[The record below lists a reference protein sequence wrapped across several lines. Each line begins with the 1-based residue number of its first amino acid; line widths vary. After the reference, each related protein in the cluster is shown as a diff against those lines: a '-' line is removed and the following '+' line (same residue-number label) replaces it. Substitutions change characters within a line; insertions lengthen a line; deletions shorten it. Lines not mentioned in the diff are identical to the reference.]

1 MRMKVALVFLPFL
14 LFSSVS
20 MNQMDSDRK
29 ISAVHPEKNVHTALA
44 KMAAALAALKSKVS
58 VLEQETEE
66 KGEKLENVTTWR
78 EQQKDEI
85 STLKNKIEGQEWK
98 LVQADAHEKD
108 LISLVDKL
116 KQQLNVSG
124 NKVAFSASLL
134 AQGSGITGP
143 VLRDTTLV
151 FKRVVTNIGDA
162 YNPQTGVFTAP
173 LRGAYHFQWY
183 IGVNNGGNT
192 ITSLVKNDQQVFTAR
207 NNLDSYEYL
216 ILGFGSASNGVSLL
230 LEAGDV
236 VFVRLW
242 SGHVIYDDENHIC
255 TFSGH
260 LLFPM

>member
-1 MRMKVALVFLPFL
+1 MRMKMALVFLPFL

-29 ISAVHPEKNVHTALA
+29 ISAVHPEENVHTALA
-44 KMAAALAALKSKVS
+44 KTAAALAALKSKVS

-85 STLKNKIEGQEWK
+85 STLKNKIEEQEWK

-116 KQQLNVSG
+116 KQQLNVSA

-134 AQGSGITGP
+134 AQGSGSTERSAF
-143 VLRDTTLV
+143 RDTTLV
-151 FKRVVTNIGDA
+151 FKHVVTNIGDA
-162 YNPQTGVFTAP
+162 YNPHTGVFTAP
-173 LRGAYHFQWY
+173 LRGAYHFELY
-183 IGVNNGGNT
+183 IAVNKGEYA
-192 ITSLVKNDQQVFTAR
+192 ITTLMKNDYDEFFTAR
-207 NNLDSYEYL
+207 ESGSLGYE
-216 ILGFGSASNGVSLL
+216 SASNSVSLL
-230 LEAGDV
+230 LEAGDIV
-236 VFVRLW
+236 SVRLFCNKVV
-242 SGHVIYDDENHIC
+242 HDDESHISS
-255 TFSGH
+255 FSGH